1 MGLALLTNTFD
12 VPKDFEG
19 VLPCVANA
27 SKFQDRALD
36 MDPYDEDFQALTRDE
51 QQEALAAKQIAE
63 RVAVAECNGCPL
75 LTECRTWAVSVS
87 VHGVAGGT
95 TQAERRATQGWTG
108 PELVP
113 GEPSPSEAR
122 QETSVA
128 RGAIRL
134 DRVSEE
140 TLAMMKFL
148 ADGDSVIRPREDV
161 LAAGAPYVDDATAD
175 HWGRHSGGDAAAK
188 RIAGRRK
195 FLLNRLDITIRRGR
209 INATKTD
216 SGVMLALAPDVASA
230 LLTAA

>member
-19 VLPCVANA
+19 VLPCVTNA
-27 SKFQDRALD
+27 SKFQDLALD
-36 MDPYDEDFQALTRDE
+36 TDPYDEDFRSLSRDE

-63 RVAVAECNGCPL
+63 RAAVAECGGCPL
-75 LTECRTWAVSVS
+75 LAECRTWAMSVH

-122 QETSVA
+122 QESPTA

-148 ADGDSVIRPREDV
+148 ADGDSVIRDRDDV
-161 LAAGAPYVDDATAD
+161 IAAGTPYVDDATAD
-175 HWGRHSGGDAAAK
+175 HWGRHSGGDSAAK
-188 RIAGRRK
+188 RVAGRRK
-195 FLLNRLDITIRRGR
+195 FLLNRLDIAIRRGR

-216 SGVMLALAPDVASA
+216 NGVMLALAPDVAAA
-230 LLTAA
+230 LLVAA